1 MPGFTGLLINVVVQR
16 MSALLGCL
24 LWAMFFAPGAGSAAS
39 PDDKPSKVAN
49 DEAIRPKKPGLETS
63 VSPGTP
69 DVPAPSLSTIWI
81 PAAQRSQVRSLDIA
95 FKNQDG
101 EPGLLSDLIN
111 QPVLITFFYTRC
123 QNNRKCSAAVGRL
136 AALQR
141 QLRQAGLEDRV
152 RLLAITYEPQFDSPE
167 RINRYGTDHGLQF
180 GRHAMALQ
188 LDIKRQQR
196 LIDEL
201 QAPVS
206 FNAGWVNSHGVELS
220 LLDAKGRLVRQYHTL
235 LWDNDQVAGDL
246 QRVIPEE

>member
-1 MPGFTGLLINVVVQR
+1 MPGFIGLLMKVALQR

-24 LWAMFFAPGAGSAAS
+24 LLGMLFAPGAGSAAH
-39 PDDKPSKVAN
+39 PDEKPSKVEN
-49 DEAIRPKKPGLETS
+49 GEAICWKKPGVERS
-63 VSPGTP
+63 VSATKLDALGSP
-69 DVPAPSLSTIWI
+69 LSTGWI
-81 PAAQRSQVRSLDIA
+81 PADRRSRMQSLDIA

-101 EPGLLSDLIN
+101 EPGVLSDLIN

-141 QLRQAGLEDRV
+141 QLKQAGLEDRV

-180 GRHAMALQ
+180 GQQAMALQ
-188 LDIKRQQR
+188 LDVKRQQR

-206 FNAGWVNSHGVELS
+206 FNAGWVNTHGVELS

-235 LWDNDQVAGDL
+235 LWHNDQVAGDL
-246 QRVIPEE
+246 QRVIPEG